1 MNYERAPCLILR
13 YYINALLHQNSKEL
27 FNTEVDNPSTNTNAV
42 TIIVS
47 Y

>member
-1 MNYERAPCLILR
+1 MNYETTPCLILR
-13 YYINALLHQNSKEL
+13 YYINAQLNQNTMEH